1 MAIDIQAAT
10 IVSLFVE
17 SILYGLFIL
26 LFALSNSILLGKKK
40 RAAGIN
46 KPMVIASITMF
57 ILATI
62 HIGVDLRRTMDAF
75 LHGKSLAAVNTISYV
90 LKSTAYCM
98 QTLVGD
104 GFMLF
109 RVYLVW
115 NADKR
120 VCLPIL
126 VCFIASIG
134 TGIGALQGFT
144 RVSSSDPVFVSQL
157 QHWIVSFFSLTLFT
171 NFTCTSLI
179 AGRIWWVNR
188 RAASVA
194 EISGRTLGPAIIII
208 VESGA
213 IYSACL
219 ILLLSLYLTGSY
231 AQYVLLDGVVQVVGV
246 VFSLVIV
253 RVGLGLSSEAT
264 TRTKVTARHFK
275 AATAPS
281 AMGAVST
288 AGNMELGPLGI
299 INISTTTE
307 TQRDNMDL
315 YSYKDTG
322 HGTVTWAESKV

>member
-1 MAIDIQAAT
+1 MALDIQTAT
-10 IVSLFVE
+10 LVSLFVQ

-26 LFALSNSILLGKKK
+26 LFALANSILLGKKK
-40 RAAGIN
+40 RAMGIN
-46 KPMVIASITMF
+46 KPMVTASIIMF
-57 ILATI
+57 ILATV

-75 LHGKSLAAVNTISYV
+75 LRGKSLAAVNTTSYV

-115 NADKR
+115 NADLR

-134 TGIGALQGFT
+134 TGIGTLNGFT
-144 RVSSSDPVFVSQL
+144 RVSSSDPVFVSEL

-179 AGRIWWVNR
+179 AGRIWWINR
-188 RAASVA
+188 RAAQGAA
-194 EISGRTLGPAIIII
+194 EISGRSLGQASIIII
-208 VESGA
+208 ESGA

-219 ILLLSLYLTGSY
+219 IILLSLYLSGSY
-231 AQYVLLDGVVQVVGV
+231 AQYILLDGVVQIVGV

-264 TRTKVTARHFK
+264 TRTRVTARPFK
-275 AATAPS
+275 AAA
-281 AMGAVST
+281 ANAVGAVST
-288 AGNMELGPLGI
+288 VGNMELGV
-299 INISTTTE
+299 INISAAI
-307 TQRDNMDL
+307 TQQHDL
-315 YSYKDTG
+315 YSYKVEEDASHSTM
-322 HGTVTWAESKV
+322 TRRSELDI